1 MTESGR
7 AALALAVKNQT
18 IHLAWGSGDADWDD
32 SPAAPDTDATELEN
46 EIGRVY
52 AFNSLFVTPDTE
64 GSILLPD
71 NNRYTVS
78 TDPTRHL
85 YLDFKFGFTD
95 GVGSTIREL
104 GIFIGGVVKDSVAPG
119 KTYLLP
125 ADLESPGILLMLEH
139 REALLRKASERVEM
153 QWVISL

>member
-18 IHLAWGSGDADWDD
+18 IHLAWGTGDSDWDD
-32 SPAAPDTDATELEN
+32 GMPAPDTNATALEN

-52 AFNSLFVTPDTE
+52 AYAALFVRPDEE
-64 GSILLPD
+64 GEIILPD
-71 NNRYTVS
+71 NNRYSISAT
-78 TDPTRHL
+78 PTRHL
-85 YLDFKFGFTD
+85 YLNFKFGFSD
-95 GVGSTIREL
+95 GVGSSIREM
-104 GIFIGGVVKDSVAPG
+104 GVFIGAAVKSTVPPG
-119 KTYLLP
+119 TSYLVP
-125 ADLESPGILLMLEH
+125 DDLESPGILFQLEH